1 MDVTHCCIFYQ
12 ARHFKAMLKGANHL
26 SKVQKVK
33 VREKDTEAMLD
44 EYNVSTGPAVCFY

>member
-1 MDVTHCCIFYQ
+1 
-12 ARHFKAMLKGANHL
+12 MLKEANHL

-44 EYNVSTGPAVCFY
+44 EYNVRIGLYAFTRLMPYFHSAH